1 LLRRTVMLNYFLV
14 LSVVIFSKFSS
25 KTVNTAFS
33 QKYLTASKFIS
44 HKGRCAFLYMGFF
57 LSVALRHFY
66 CPKSTLDTECGCS
79 DSRAT
84 QLFLCGEVSSSDQQ
98 MYRSRSSFVMFC
110 SVFVN
115 YIRLVVSW
123 MTEYKQINNP
133 AFSLGISLGKC
144 AVIGMLIA
152 LRHFQ
157 HFVLAC
163 LTLIALLLLIV
174 VKEENNF
181 SYLYRNLITT
191 LGLFKS

>member
-1 LLRRTVMLNYFLV
+1 M
-14 LSVVIFSKFSS
+14 
-25 KTVNTAFS
+25 
-33 QKYLTASKFIS
+33 
-44 HKGRCAFLYMGFF
+44 
-57 LSVALRHFY
+57 
-66 CPKSTLDTECGCS
+66 KSITDS
-79 DSRAT
+79 D
-84 QLFLCGEVSSSDQQ
+84 E
-98 MYRSRSSFVMFC
+98 SRSSFVMFC
-110 SVFVN
+110 SVFVA